1 MPVETEARS
10 RPDACHPGKPGACFG
25 FRDRRD
31 SEALDDQE
39 FPGWHLRATSDTI
52 SGVRL
57 SLYRG
62 GVRSVAWWASAA
74 CLFAVLVADLWG
86 RVANGTAHTSTYAYV
101 VTVGLWGSVGL
112 FVWATRPR
120 QGLIGPLWTLA
131 PLFLAVENL
140 FPAWP
145 ESRFVATIVLASLG
159 LGAGIACQWVLAY
172 PSGVLPSRQTRIG
185 ISVLY
190 VVGTATNLPFLL
202 YYPISYLYVGEAPF
216 DLGTYNRVIAVAW
229 VAPMLVWL
237 AAMYIVR
244 LRGLSPAVR
253 RSAGPVLVAALIYT
267 PFFALVTFPDLW
279 GTDLGWEYQ
288 QDWVNI
294 AGFWAYMVLGL
305 SGLFFVQRARG
316 NVGDL
321 VVELN
326 RVEPGQVRAALA
338 QAVGDP
344 TLEVGL
350 WLPDRDAWVDEQ
362 GEPLHLPPGEGR
374 HATYIGERLAVVVH
388 ELDLVDQPALLEAA
402 GSAARLALENA
413 RLQAEL
419 RAQLVELRDS
429 RARIVRA
436 GDEERRRL
444 ERDLHDGA
452 QQRLLALGMGLQL
465 LRGHVDPSGKA
476 LLTES
481 EIDLQQALREL
492 RELAQGIHPAALTD
506 NGLADAVRTL
516 ALRAPV
522 PVTVDV
528 DEHMG
533 RLPGHV
539 ETAAYFVVAESLAN
553 VAKYAEASEAWVM
566 VGRENGS
573 ARIEI
578 RDDGR
583 GGAAPDGGTGI
594 RGLADRVGA
603 LDGSLTIESP
613 SDGGTR
619 IVAEIPCA

>member
-39 FPGWHLRATSDTI
+39 FPGWHLHATSDTI

-120 QGLIGPLWTLA
+120 QGLIGPLWTLS

-145 ESRFVATIVLASLG
+145 ESRFVATIGLASLG

-190 VVGTATNLPFLL
+190 VIGTATNLPYLL
-202 YYPISYLYVGEAPF
+202 YYPLSYLYVGEAPF
-216 DLGTYNRVIAVAW
+216 DLGTYNRVLAVAW
-229 VAPMLVWL
+229 VAPVLVWL

-279 GTDLGWEYQ
+279 GADLGWEYQ

-326 RVEPGQVRAALA
+326 HVQPGQVRAALA
-338 QAVGDP
+338 RAVGDP

-350 WLPDRDAWVDEQ
+350 WLPDRQAWVDEQ
-362 GEPLHLPPGEGR
+362 GEPLHLPP
-374 HATYIGERLAVVVH
+374 ERAGMRRISVSGWRSSSTTSTSSTSPRCWR
-388 ELDLVDQPALLEAA
+388 QPARPHGSRSRTRACRPSSA
-402 GSAARLALENA
+402 PSSSSYANHGPASCVPATTSAAVSSATSTTAPNNGSSRSGWASSSSTATSTRPPESSSPTARTSSTTPYASYASSRTGSTPQRSPTTASPTPSAPSPNA
-413 RLQAEL
+413 HPSPSPSRSTST
-419 RAQLVELRDS
+419 RA
-429 RARIVRA
+429 AY
-436 GDEERRRL
+436 
-444 ERDLHDGA
+444 
-452 QQRLLALGMGLQL
+452 
-465 LRGHVDPSGKA
+465 P
-476 LLTES
+476 
-481 EIDLQQALREL
+481 
-492 RELAQGIHPAALTD
+492 
-506 NGLADAVRTL
+506 N
-516 ALRAPV
+516 
-522 PVTVDV
+522 
-528 DEHMG
+528 
-533 RLPGHV
+533 HV

-553 VAKYAEASEAWVM
+553 IAKYAQASEAWVM

-613 SDGGTR
+613 PDGGTR